1 MKWILGL
8 VLSAFVQFSN
18 AQDAAPAIPIREQF
32 PDLPPLSLIQ
42 LPDSTRFTRDSLHKR
57 QPVIVMLFSPDCDH
71 CHHQLK
77 EILAYPELFQHTQLL
92 LISNLPYSAIHDF
105 YDGFYLNRYPFI
117 RVAQDDKRILHSF
130 YQLHQ
135 FPSLYCYNKRWKLI
149 RTFEG
154 NVAVSTLAA
163 VFQQNH

>member
-1 MKWILGL
+1 MKWFFCLLFSGFILY
-8 VLSAFVQFSN
+8 ST
-18 AQDAAPAIPIREQF
+18 AQDASPAIPIREQF

-42 LPDSTRFTRDSLHKR
+42 IPDSTRFTRDSLQKR
-57 QPVIVMLFSPDCDH
+57 KPVIVMLFSPDCDH

-77 EILAYPELFQHTQLL
+77 EIHAYSELFKHIHLL
-92 LISNLPYSAIHDF
+92 LISNLPHSAIRDF
-105 YDGFYLNRYPFI
+105 YEGFYLNRYPFI

-135 FPSLYCYNKRWKLI
+135 FPSLYCYNKRWKLL

-154 NVAVSTLAA
+154 NVAVSTLAE
-163 VFQQNH
+163 VFQLNQ